1 METLYESHV
10 IPVFNGLVTSLS
22 TLSRP
27 VSTVTRTEYELATS
41 TALPPQG
48 LPQLPP
54 QGLPQ
59 LPLFPQPNQFQVTSS
74 PLVTQTM
81 VTQTDSKVSAAL
93 GGRCPFWSLFQMNQ
107 FSEIRPLKHLSVCLS
122 AGPEAHVRRQDGV
135 HDAVLDA
142 RRAHPAH
149 HLPHRQRSRPAYRS
163 PLPRLLPRP
172 LPLVPLRWLGA
183 AI

>member
-10 IPVFNGLVTSLS
+10 IPIFNGLVTSLS

-48 LPQLPP
+48 LPPP
-54 QGLPQ
+54 GLPA

-81 VTQTDSKVSAAL
+81 VTQTDSKVR
-93 GGRCPFWSLFQMNQ
+93 GRQPPPSVAREGKLLSHSL
-107 FSEIRPLKHLSVCLS
+107 S
-122 AGPEAHVRRQDGV
+122 
-135 HDAVLDA
+135 
-142 RRAHPAH
+142 
-149 HLPHRQRSRPAYRS
+149 
-163 PLPRLLPRP
+163 
-172 LPLVPLRWLGA
+172 
-183 AI
+183 

>member
-41 TALPPQG
+41 TALPPPG
-48 LPQLPP
+48 LPPHLPP
-54 QGLPQ
+54 GLPPHPA

-81 VTQTDSKVSAAL
+81 VTQTDSKVRPSNQ
-93 GGRCPFWSLFQMNQ
+93 PPTMN
-107 FSEIRPLKHLSVCLS
+107 IN
-122 AGPEAHVRRQDGV
+122 
-135 HDAVLDA
+135 
-142 RRAHPAH
+142 
-149 HLPHRQRSRPAYRS
+149 
-163 PLPRLLPRP
+163 
-172 LPLVPLRWLGA
+172 
-183 AI
+183 